1 MFFEKNN
8 GTNEGPRVLVAP
20 LDWGLGHATRC
31 IPIIY
36 SLLNNGATVFLAA
49 DGPTKNLLEKELPQ
63 VVILPLPGY
72 KMLYSHRAGWLPF
85 KLLLQFPKLLLAV
98 YNEHMW
104 LKNACKTHR
113 FDGIISDNR
122 LGLYHNTVPCVYITH
137 QLTIKTGNRFTEWL
151 AQKIHYRFINKYRQ
165 CWVPDNE
172 NENSL
177 AGDLS
182 HPKLRPAI
190 PVNYIGTLSR
200 FEKKTVAKK
209 YDLLVLL
216 SGPEPQ
222 RTIFEE
228 LLIKQLKPFTKK
240 VLLVRGLPG
249 SDDTLPLK
257 AGTLEI
263 YNHLDAAALN
273 NAILQSE
280 LILCR
285 SGYTTIMD
293 LVTLQ
298 QKAILVP
305 TPGQTEQGYLGAYLN
320 DKNMFRSVSQAEFS
334 LESAMEYSNH
344 FTPSIVNTDQ
354 TLYKK
359 TVSDFVNS
367 LREKTSS

>member
-8 GTNEGPRVLVAP
+8 GANDGPRVLVAP

-49 DGPTKNLLEKELPQ
+49 DGPIKNLLEKELPQ

-72 KMLYSHRAGWLPF
+72 KMQYSRRAGWLPF
-85 KLLLQFPKLLLAV
+85 KLLLQFPKLLFAV
-98 YNEHMW
+98 YNENRW
-104 LKNACKTHR
+104 LKKACKTYR

-122 LGLYHNTVPCVYITH
+122 PGLYHKSVPCVYITH

-151 AQKIHYRFINKYRQ
+151 AQKIHYFFINKYSQ

-172 NENSL
+172 NENIL

-182 HPKLRPAI
+182 HPKLRPAT
-190 PVNYIGTLSR
+190 PVNYIGPLSR
-200 FEKKTVAKK
+200 FEKKETDKK
-209 YDLLVLL
+209 YSLLVLL

-228 LLIKQLKPFTKK
+228 MLIKQLAQFNKK

-249 SDDTLPLK
+249 KNDSLPAK
-257 AGTLEI
+257 ANTLEI
-263 YNHLDAAALN
+263 HNHLDAAALN

-280 LILCR
+280 LVLCR

-293 LVTLQ
+293 LVALQ
-298 QKAILVP
+298 QKAVLVP
-305 TPGQTEQGYLGAYLN
+305 TPGQTEQEYLGDYLSG
-320 DKNMFRSVSQAEFS
+320 KQIFYCLPQHEFL
-334 LESAMEYSNH
+334 LEKALDNANH
-344 FTPSIVNTDQ
+344 FQFSHINAGQ
-354 TLYKK
+354 ILYKK
-359 TVSDFVNS
+359 ATGDFIK
-367 LREKTSS
+367 LLKEKTNS